1 MTRPSR
7 PASLRKASSRQASSR
22 QASSR
27 PPSKDERERSL
38 DRIQEARL
46 GVASRSLWLKRASVA
61 TVAFAIGVGA
71 LQEWPLLQLL
81 AIPLALLLWWRDA
94 GLTRADRRLER
105 LYEGVS
111 ERTIPPPLIG
121 EEGAAAA
128 ALPEPPDALRRAL
141 LSGPGV
147 SIHLLMI
154 AVALFF
160 NLLG

>member
-1 MTRPSR
+1 M
-7 PASLRKASSRQASSR
+7 
-22 QASSR
+22 
-27 PPSKDERERSL
+27 
-38 DRIQEARL
+38 
-46 GVASRSLWLKRASVA
+46 
-61 TVAFAIGVGA
+61 AFAIGVGA

-81 AIPLALLLWWRDA
+81 AIPVALLLWWRDA

-121 EEGAAAA
+121 EESAAAA
-128 ALPEPPDALRRAL
+128 SLPEPPDALRRAL

-154 AVALFF
+154 GVAVLF
-160 NLLG
+160 NLFG

>member
-7 PASLRKASSRQASSR
+7 PSSRASSRAASP
-22 QASSR
+22 R

-46 GVASRSLWLKRASVA
+46 GVASRSLWMKRGSVA
-61 TVAFAIGVGA
+61 AVALTIGVGA
-71 LQEWPLLQLL
+71 LQEWPPLQLL
-81 AIPLALLLWWRDA
+81 AIPLALFLWWRDA

-111 ERTIPPPLIG
+111 ERTIEPPLTG
-121 EEGAAAA
+121 EEGAAAGS
-128 ALPEPPDALRRAL
+128 LPEPPDALRRAL

-154 AVALFF
+154 AVAVLFNF
-160 NLLG
+160 LG